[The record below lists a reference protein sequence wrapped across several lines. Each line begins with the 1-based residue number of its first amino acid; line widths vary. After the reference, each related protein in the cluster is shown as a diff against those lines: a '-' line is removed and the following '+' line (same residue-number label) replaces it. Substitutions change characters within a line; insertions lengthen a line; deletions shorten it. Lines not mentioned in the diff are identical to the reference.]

1 MIRTHS
7 LCGAV
12 LLLLACVAAPAQDRD
27 GPSEEKK
34 PAGLYGMATNSL
46 TSEPLPHV
54 EIWLLRK
61 VSGRFSSYRH
71 TVTGRDGRFSLTGI
85 EAGSYFVTAERNGYH
100 RVDVDV
106 PVSSDPPMLS
116 LKPGEEIKDI
126 LLRLEPDVVI
136 AGRVVDTDGA
146 PLERIKVEAL
156 GSAGWFSDETDDRG
170 EFVIGSL
177 SPGRYLLRA
186 SLSQPQLPEV
196 RKDGSVAVNY
206 GVTYFP
212 STRTAGGA
220 VSVRVQA
227 GQESNFEIRMLPALI
242 LHISGDVSGE
252 TEGRRPDVKL
262 ENWWDEYPRPISI
275 DKKGAFTFAR
285 VPPGR
290 YRLYAEDQNG
300 KSAPVLIDLTNA
312 SIEGIHLALLP
323 PVGLAGYIRD
333 EDWKRMR
340 AQIKEDKNEDAP
352 EIRLEQFGFFIPQ
365 VSYKSTLS
373 DDGRF
378 NIKDVAPGRYHVRMW
393 GGPKNFYFKSLQIGE
408 REFRDGTLEIGGGP
422 VQQEM
427 LIELGADGAEVSGTV
442 RDVNDGV
449 GGALVLL
456 LAEDASFSAVAGGAY
471 ASEDGSYVI
480 RGIAPGK
487 YKLLALKTK
496 HKAVLLLD
504 ETLELDRNVIEKIEV
519 RAGDRITQDLK
530 VGAH

>member
-7 LCGAV
+7 LVGAV
-12 LLLLACVAAPAQDRD
+12 LLLLACVATPAQDRTA
-27 GPSEEKK
+27 EEQK
-34 PAGLYGMATNSL
+34 PASLYGMATNSL
-46 TSEPLPHV
+46 TSGPLPHV

-71 TVTGRDGRFSLTGI
+71 TVTGPDGRFSLTGI
-85 EAGSYFVTAERNGYH
+85 EAGSYFVTGERNGYH

-126 LLRLEPDVVI
+126 LLRLEPDAVI
-136 AGRVVDTDGA
+136 AGRVVGADGV
-146 PLERIKVEAL
+146 PLEHVKVEAI
-156 GSAGWFSDETDDRG
+156 GPGWSSSDTDDRG
-170 EFVIGSL
+170 EFAVGGLIG
-177 SPGRYLLRA
+177 GQYLLRA
-186 SLSQPQLPEV
+186 SFSRPQLPEV

-206 GVTYFP
+206 GVTYFQ
-212 STRTAGGA
+212 SARTAGGA
-220 VSVRVQA
+220 VPVRVQA
-227 GQESNFEIRMLPALI
+227 GQESNFEIKMLPAPI
-242 LHISGDVSGE
+242 LHISGDVSGG
-252 TEGRRPDVKL
+252 TERRMPDVKL
-262 ENWWDEYPRPISI
+262 ENWFDEYPRPVSI

-340 AQIKEDKNEDAP
+340 TQIKEDKSEDAP
-352 EIRLEQFGFFIPQ
+352 EIRLEQFGFIPQ

-427 LIELGADGAEVSGTV
+427 FIELASDGAEVSGIV
-442 RDVNDGV
+442 RDEKDGV
-449 GGALVLL
+449 GGALVFL
-456 LAEDASFSAVAGGAY
+456 LAKDASFFAVAGGAY

-496 HKAVLLLD
+496 HKAALLLD

-519 RAGDRITQDLK
+519 RAGD
-530 VGAH
+530 